1 LIYVDKHLKE
11 RGNLMRKVLGIW
23 LAVVCAVAVVACATA
38 PEQKKPAVE
47 KSRVVTITA
56 TVEALDLA
64 SRMVTLKGPK
74 GNTITFK
81 ADDRVKNLAQVKV
94 GDQVVAKYYESV
106 AIQVMKP
113 GQAQAGTAGAA
124 ATAKPGEKPGMV
136 ATGETTITASI
147 EAIDREMPAV
157 NLKGSD
163 GNVETYKVQDPKN
176 LENVKVGD
184 QVVITYT
191 VAVAISVEEVK
202 K

>member
-1 LIYVDKHLKE
+1 
-11 RGNLMRKVLGIW
+11 MRKLLSVW
-23 LAVVCAVAVVACATA
+23 LTLVCAVAVAACAT
-38 PEQKKPAVE
+38 PTEQKKPAIE
-47 KSRVVTITA
+47 RSRVVTVTA

-64 SRMVTLKGPK
+64 TRMVTLKGPE

-81 ADDRVKNLAQVKV
+81 AEETVKNLPQVKV
-94 GDQVVAKYYESV
+94 GDQVVAEYYESV

-113 GQAQAGTAGAA
+113 GKVQAGTAGAA

-136 ATGETTITASI
+136 AAGETTITASI
-147 EAIDREMPAV
+147 EAIDREMPSV
-157 NLKGSD
+157 TLKGSD
-163 GNVETYKVQDPKN
+163 GNMETYKVQDPKN

-184 QVVITYT
+184 QVVLTYT

>member
-1 LIYVDKHLKE
+1 
-11 RGNLMRKVLGIW
+11 MRRLLNIC
-23 LAVVCAVAVVACATA
+23 LAVLCAVAVVACATST
-38 PEQKKPAVE
+38 EQKKPAIQ
-47 KSRVVTITA
+47 KSRVVTVIA

-64 SRMVTLKGPK
+64 SRMVTLKGPQ

-81 ADDRVKNLAQVKV
+81 ADDRVKNLPQVKV
-94 GDQVVAKYYESV
+94 GDEVVAEYYESV

-113 GQAQAGTAGAA
+113 GQVQAGTAGAA

-136 ATGETTITASI
+136 AAGETTIVAFI
-147 EAIDREMPAV
+147 EAIDREMSSV
-157 NLKGSD
+157 TLKGPE

-191 VAVAISVEEVK
+191 VAVAISVEKAKE
-202 K
+202 

>member
-1 LIYVDKHLKE
+1 
-11 RGNLMRKVLGIW
+11 MRKILSVWLTVL
-23 LAVVCAVAVVACATA
+23 CAVAVVACAT
-38 PEQKKPAVE
+38 PTEQRKPAVE
-47 KSRVVTITA
+47 TSTVVTITA

-81 ADDRVKNLAQVKV
+81 VDDRVKNLPQVKV
-94 GDQVVAKYYESV
+94 GDQVAAKYYESV
-106 AIQVMKP
+106 AIQVTKP
-113 GQAQAGTAGAA
+113 GRVQAGTAGAA
-124 ATAKPGEKPGMV
+124 ARARPGERPAGLGTSQV
-136 ATGETTITASI
+136 AITASI
-147 EAIDREMPAV
+147 EAIDREMPSV
-157 NLKGSD
+157 TLKGSD

-191 VAVAISVEEVK
+191 VAVAISVEEIK

>member
-1 LIYVDKHLKE
+1 
-11 RGNLMRKVLGIW
+11 MRKLLGIW
-23 LAVVCAVAVVACATA
+23 LTVGCAVWLTACAIA
-38 PEQKKPAVE
+38 PEQKKPAIE

-56 TVEALDLA
+56 TVAALDLA

-74 GNTITFK
+74 GNTVTFR
-81 ADDRVKNLAQVKV
+81 ADDRVKNLPQVKV
-94 GDQVVAKYYESV
+94 GDEVVAEYYESV

-113 GQAQAGTAGAA
+113 GEVQAGTAGAA

-136 ATGETTITASI
+136 AAGETTIVAFI
-147 EAIDREMPAV
+147 EAIDRKMSSV
-157 NLKGSD
+157 TLKGPE

-191 VAVAISVEEVK
+191 VAVAISVEEVNK
-202 K
+202 

>member
-1 LIYVDKHLKE
+1 
-11 RGNLMRKVLGIW
+11 MRKVLGVC
-23 LAVVCAVAVVACATA
+23 LAAVCAVWLTACATST
-38 PEQKKPAVE
+38 EQKKPAVE
-47 KSRVVTITA
+47 RSSVVTITA

-74 GNTITFK
+74 GNTVTFK
-81 ADDRVKNLAQVKV
+81 ADDRVKNLRQVKV
-94 GDQVVAKYYESV
+94 GDEVVAEYYESV

-113 GQAQAGTAGAA
+113 GRVEAGTAGAA
-124 ATAKPGEKPGMV
+124 ATAKPGEKPGIV
-136 ATGETTITASI
+136 AAGETTIVASI
-147 EAIDREMPAV
+147 EAIDREMPSV
-157 NLKGSD
+157 TLKGSD